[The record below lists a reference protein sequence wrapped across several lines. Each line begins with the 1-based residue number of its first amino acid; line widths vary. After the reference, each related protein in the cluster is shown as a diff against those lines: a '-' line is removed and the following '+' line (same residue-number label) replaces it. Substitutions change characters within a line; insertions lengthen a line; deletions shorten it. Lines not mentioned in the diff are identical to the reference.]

1 MERESRA
8 PKSVSCGHPRLS
20 RPSSPSHKK
29 NLLSFFQKLW
39 FISPHPDSVRGAD
52 ASSRTRGG
60 MRWTRRVSRDERH
73 SICGRRSRVVPA
85 PRCRC
90 QVSRIFREATVT
102 TKPGL
107 TGEITEK
114 VVKPSRRECSGRK
127 TTTKSTVRAACVLR
141 CVAIRGNHDFSTTYL
156 WKPAQARCGR
166 PVCPARNNAWPR
178 RAARLMAAWSLRCLF
193 AVLDGLRPH
202 GSACPL

>member
-60 MRWTRRVSRDERH
+60 MRWTWRVSRDERH

-85 PRCRC
+85 PRCWC
-90 QVSRIFREATVT
+90 QASRIYERGDGDNKARSHRGDHGISRKTIAQGMPECFGEPVVT
-102 TKPGL
+102 NSCAFFYRARGCGCIEHPAFPA
-107 TGEITEK
+107 
-114 VVKPSRRECSGRK
+114 PSLIFEGDVSQNSDAIAPRECGVTSSGLFDI
-127 TTTKSTVRAACVLR
+127 KS
-141 CVAIRGNHDFSTTYL
+141 
-156 WKPAQARCGR
+156 
-166 PVCPARNNAWPR
+166 
-178 RAARLMAAWSLRCLF
+178 
-193 AVLDGLRPH
+193 
-202 GSACPL
+202 